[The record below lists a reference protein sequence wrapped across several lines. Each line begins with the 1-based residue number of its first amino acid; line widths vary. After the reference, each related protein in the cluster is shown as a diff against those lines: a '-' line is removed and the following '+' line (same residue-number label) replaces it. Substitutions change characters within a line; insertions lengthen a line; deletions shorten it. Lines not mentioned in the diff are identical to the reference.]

1 MLYISSLQD
10 YFVQKTRSLKLST
23 IWISKIVFV
32 TRTRNYSY
40 GEENEEHIKAQ
51 RINVSNEI
59 TNVRVLI
66 YEYKYI
72 LYNYTKFANF
82 ITYTFSILFPIH
94 ETTSLVPKF
103 YKILYNS
110 RIYSEVSILIKKK
123 KIYIFLSTLK
133 MLEN

>member
-94 ETTSLVPKF
+94 KTTSLVPKF
-103 YKILYNS
+103 
-110 RIYSEVSILIKKK
+110 IKY
-123 KIYIFLSTLK
+123 YIIAEFIARFQF
-133 MLEN
+133 

>member
-51 RINVSNEI
+51 RINISNEI

-103 YKILYNS
+103 
-110 RIYSEVSILIKKK
+110 IKYYVIAEFIARFNFDKK
-123 KIYIFLSTLK
+123 TKIYIFLSTLK